1 MKLTF
6 ATFILKKV
14 LFSCERIWMSSGGG
28 PDPLDPPLIYATGPW
43 DIRETKS
50 TPFAVWRMCCT
61 CKYSPDV
68 DVGTSRQAKSVT
80 L

>member
-28 PDPLDPPLIYATGPW
+28 PDPLDPPLIYATGNEHH
-43 DIRETKS
+43 RSFHLCRAVLS
-50 TPFAVWRMCCT
+50 THSFFYLNFKEGNISLPEHA
-61 CKYSPDV
+61 
-68 DVGTSRQAKSVT
+68 
-80 L
+80 

>member
-28 PDPLDPPLIYATGPW
+28 PDPLDPPLIYATGVAS
-43 DIRETKS
+43 IILTATMKKGS
-50 TPFAVWRMCCT
+50 
-61 CKYSPDV
+61 
-68 DVGTSRQAKSVT
+68 
-80 L
+80 

>member
-28 PDPLDPPLIYATGPW
+28 PDPLDPPLIYATVY
-43 DIRETKS
+43 DYESHNMSIFLSLFSYLVNNDALLE
-50 TPFAVWRMCCT
+50 FLN
-61 CKYSPDV
+61 
-68 DVGTSRQAKSVT
+68 Q

>member
-28 PDPLDPPLIYATGPW
+28 PDPLDPPLIYATAYNYCKHGILATT
-43 DIRETKS
+43 DI
-50 TPFAVWRMCCT
+50 
-61 CKYSPDV
+61 
-68 DVGTSRQAKSVT
+68 
-80 L
+80 